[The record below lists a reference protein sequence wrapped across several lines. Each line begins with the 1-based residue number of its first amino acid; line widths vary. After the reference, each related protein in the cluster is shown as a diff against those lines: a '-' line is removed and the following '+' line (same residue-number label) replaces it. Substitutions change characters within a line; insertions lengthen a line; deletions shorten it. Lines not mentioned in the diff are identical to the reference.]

1 MLIFEV
7 YFRRARLYRQVK
19 AKNRFLEGHRYTY
32 SLKKIGRDKVEL
44 AVRNQGVLP
53 GWENEEEL

>member
-1 MLIFEV
+1 MISIKSQGLQKIIE
-7 YFRRARLYRQVK
+7 QK
-19 AKNRFLEGHRYTY
+19 TDFLEGHRYTY